1 MIPTM
6 NSSGADFGSR
16 GMYKRTGMF
25 RIHMAEYCTIVQG
38 VSERSGNARLGV
50 THPSQLVTIIAFL
63 PETFVAYQRRWKMH
77 KMEELKNGS
86 YCWY

>member
-16 GMYKRTGMF
+16 GMCQGTGMF

-50 THPSQLVTIIAFL
+50 HTPQSISNYNCIFAGNFCGLSEKVENAQDGGI
-63 PETFVAYQRRWKMH
+63 
-77 KMEELKNGS
+77 
-86 YCWY
+86 